1 MRLKTASKREMHMAS
16 LHVETHGNAIYKET
30 HAMRLYNNG
39 VNGDV

>member
-1 MRLKTASKREMHMAS
+1 MACCTLHM
-16 LHVETHGNAIYKET
+16 ETHINAIYKEQKET

>member
-1 MRLKTASKREMHMAS
+1 MRLKTEMRMAS
-16 LHVETHGNAIYKET
+16 PHVETHGNAIYKET